1 MTKLFVMPSF
11 QALFKVQALSAAN
24 DSLLRNAVIILFA
37 YQNIYFFGLP
47 KTYLINLCVLLFV
60 LPFLL
65 FSSYGGKLA
74 DFGNK
79 VKIVRFI
86 KLCEILIVI
95 TAALVFYFHQ
105 YAWFL
110 VVIFALGA
118 HSAFFGPI
126 KYSILPQ
133 YFTRR
138 DVVLANGY
146 IEMSTFMAIII
157 GQTVG
162 SWLIASK
169 FIIALVLISGA
180 FSLFGY
186 FYSFKLIYVPP
197 TSSYLGISKNLFK
210 DSWHMYRKV
219 TENALVNINIHA
231 ISWFWAIG
239 VIYTIQLPLFT
250 LKYLGT
256 DPHVLALLLTLFSL
270 GIGLGSLV
278 CAKISRGVI
287 VRKYVVV
294 GAFLVSVFMLIL
306 LVYNYYPLVGV
317 LSFKQSL
324 AQHYSAFVLI
334 FCFGFFAGFYSVTCY
349 TDLQLSAAD
358 ATRSQAISANN
369 ILNALYMVIASL
381 LSGILSSFISEW
393 WIMFIAA
400 ILNLLFCLL
409 YSRSILSIRYL
420 V

>member
-1 MTKLFVMPSF
+1 MMPSF

-24 DSLLRNAVIILFA
+24 DSLLRNAVILLFA

-79 VKIVRFI
+79 IKIVRLI

-110 VVIFALGA
+110 LVIFALGT

-133 YFTRR
+133 YFIRK
-138 DVVLANGY
+138 DVILANGY

-169 FIIALVLISGA
+169 FILALVLISGT
-180 FSLFGY
+180 FSVLGY
-186 FYSFKLIYVPP
+186 FYSFRLIYVPP
-197 TSSYLGISKNLFK
+197 TSSHLGMSKNLVR
-210 DSWHMYRKV
+210 DSWQMYRKV
-219 TENALVNINIHA
+219 TKNALVNINIHA

-250 LKYLGT
+250 LQYLGT
-256 DPHVLALLLTLFSL
+256 DAHVLALLLTLFSL

-278 CAKISRGVI
+278 CAKISNGTI
-287 VRKYVVV
+287 VRKYVIV
-294 GAFLVSVFMLIL
+294 GASLVSVFMLIL
-306 LVYNYYPLVGV
+306 LLCNHHPLVGI
-317 LSFKQSL
+317 LTFKQSVM
-324 AQHYSAFVLI
+324 QHYGAFILI
-334 FCFGFFAGFYSVTCY
+334 FFFGFFAGFYSVTCY

-358 ATRSQAISANN
+358 ETRSQAISANN

-381 LSGILSSFISEW
+381 LTGLLSSFLSEW
-393 WIMFIAA
+393 WIMLITA
-400 ILNLLFCLL
+400 ILNLLFCLI
-409 YSRSILSIRYL
+409 YTRSVWLLGYL